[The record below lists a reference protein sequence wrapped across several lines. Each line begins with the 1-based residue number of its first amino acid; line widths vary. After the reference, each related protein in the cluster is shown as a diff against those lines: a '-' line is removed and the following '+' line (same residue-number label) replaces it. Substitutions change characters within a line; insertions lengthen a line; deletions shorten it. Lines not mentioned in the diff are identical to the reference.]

1 MKKGIAVL
9 LCLESLFIPGSRKPG
24 LNRTANATRNV
35 AASCLRPRSGMP

>member
-35 AASCLRPRSGMP
+35 AARPRSEMP